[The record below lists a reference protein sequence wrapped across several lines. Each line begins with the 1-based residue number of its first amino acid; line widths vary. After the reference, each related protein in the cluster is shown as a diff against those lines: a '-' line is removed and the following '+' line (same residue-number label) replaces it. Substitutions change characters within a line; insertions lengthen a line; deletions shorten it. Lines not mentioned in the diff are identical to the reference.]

1 MKERNEFLVLVGAL
15 VLLMLIGYAVFVIG
29 KLEDRT
35 GEKVVIGGDTLLI
48 ERYNARLGVYVL
60 SNGLVYDKKFVDD
73 EKRRA
78 D

>member
-1 MKERNEFLVLVGAL
+1 MLLV
-15 VLLMLIGYAVFVIG
+15 LIGYAVFVIG

-35 GEKVVIGGDTLLI
+35 GEKVVIGGDTLAI

>member
-1 MKERNEFLVLVGAL
+1 MEVRNEFLVLVGAL

>member
-1 MKERNEFLVLVGAL
+1 MKVRNEFLVLVGAL
-15 VLLMLIGYAVFVIG
+15 VLLMLIGYVVFVIG

>member
-1 MKERNEFLVLVGAL
+1 MKAGKEYLVVVGAL
-15 VLLMLIGYAVFVIG
+15 VLLMLIGWALFGNGSRV
-29 KLEDRT
+29 
-35 GEKVVIGGDTLLI
+35 GEKVVIGGDTLTV
-48 ERYNARLGVYVL
+48 ESYNPRLRVYVL

>member
-1 MKERNEFLVLVGAL
+1 MKVRNEFIEVVGEL
-15 VLLMLIGYAVFVIG
+15 VLLVLFGYAVFVIG

-35 GEKVVIGGDTLLI
+35 GEKVVIGGDTLVI
-48 ERYNARLGVYVL
+48 ERHKAWLGVYVL

>member
-1 MKERNEFLVLVGAL
+1 M
-15 VLLMLIGYAVFVIG
+15 FVIG

-35 GEKVVIGGDTLLI
+35 GEKVVIGGDTLVI